1 MNKIMLA
8 KALTQIST
16 GFGIFAEA
24 FTTLAASVVDNNETT
39 KEEKATVASTPE
51 TDHPIPVTGAVR
63 KEPTFGDIA
72 VAPVSKRE
80 PVKVATKEPIPEPK
94 VTFATSILDEAE
106 AQSSHTSR
114 PLAVEVPANTNG
126 FVYVNNEKKPKT
138 LDSILSSIGLSRSK

>member
-39 KEEKATVASTPE
+39 KEEAVASTPE

-80 PVKVATKEPIPEPK
+80 PVKVANKEPIPEPE